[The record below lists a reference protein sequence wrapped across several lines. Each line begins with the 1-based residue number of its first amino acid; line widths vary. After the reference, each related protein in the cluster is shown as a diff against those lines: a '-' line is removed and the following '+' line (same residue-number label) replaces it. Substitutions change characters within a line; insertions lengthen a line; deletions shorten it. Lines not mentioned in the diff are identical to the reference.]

1 MRTIYKVAALSAL
14 MLTVSSTVMA
24 AGMGKGT
31 GTGMTAGS
39 TLTGTMGTTSM
50 GTGPGNMG
58 SGAGTGM
65 TTAST
70 MTGNMGTT
78 SMGTGPGYMGSGT
91 GTGMT
96 DASAMTGTMGTTS
109 TNVAFGF
116 VSGWNLA
123 GNGIEAPIEVAD
135 TFNDTTKVATV
146 WKWVTSGS
154 SADITYPTWAFYAPY
169 QSDSG
174 QAYAAS
180 KGFALLT
187 TINAGEGFW
196 LNAKKPFSVP
206 LPAGEAVQS
215 NSFEASAGSHALPS
229 GWNLIAIGD
238 HQTPAGFNYQLSTT
252 PPAAGMQP
260 ANVTTIWGWNA
271 TLSKWYFWSPSMVD
285 DDTLASYIESKNYL
299 DFATMPT
306 SQTGGSMTPSMGFWV
321 DMP

>member
-1 MRTIYKVAALSAL
+1 MKTIYKVAALSAL

-24 AGMGKGT
+24 ASMGSGT
-31 GTGMTAGS
+31 GAGMSAGS
-39 TLTGTMGTTSM
+39 PMSGNMGTNTT
-50 GTGPGNMG
+50 GTGPG
-58 SGAGTGM
+58 T
-65 TTAST
+65 
-70 MTGNMGTT
+70 
-78 SMGTGPGYMGSGT
+78 MGSGT

-96 DASAMTGTMGTTS
+96 DASTMTGNMGTNAMGTGPGTMGSGTGTGMSAASTMTGNMGTNTTNL
-109 TNVAFGF
+109 TYNF
-116 VSGWNLA
+116 VSGWNLG
-123 GNGIEAPIEVAD
+123 GNGIETPIAVTE

-154 SADITYPTWAFYAPY
+154 STDITYPTWAFYAPY

-180 KGFALLT
+180 KGFELLT

-196 LNAKKPFSVP
+196 LNAKKPFSAP
-206 LPAGEAVQS
+206 LPLGEAVQS
-215 NSFEASAGSHALPS
+215 NSFESSTGSHALPS
-229 GWNLIAIGD
+229 GWSLIAIGD

-252 PPAAGMQP
+252 PPTAGMQP

-285 DDTLASYIESKNYL
+285 DDTLASYIDSKNYL

-306 SQTGGSMTPSMGFWV
+306 SQTGAMTPPMGFWV